1 MLQFKDVTKTYDST
15 NVTALENVNL
25 DIEKGEFVFL
35 VGHSGAGKSTL
46 IKLITAE
53 EQATSGEIII
63 NDINVTKLSR
73 KEIPYYRRT
82 LGMVFQDFRLLDNKT
97 VIDNVAFAMKVVG
110 ATNRQIR
117 RRAPDVLGR
126 VGLSQKAH
134 FYPGELSGGEQQRVA
149 IARALANNPN
159 LIIADEPTGNL
170 DPDTS
175 KEIMEYLEEINRSGT
190 TIIVATHDKDI
201 VNRMHKRV
209 IAVGG
214 GTIIRDDERGGYS
227 DHEKL

>member
-1 MLQFKDVTKTYDST
+1 MLQFKDVTKTYDNT

-63 NDINVTKLSR
+63 NDINVTKLTR

-201 VNRMHKRV
+201 VNSMHKRV

-214 GTIIRDDERGGYS
+214 GSIIRDDERGGYS
-227 DHEKL
+227 DHEKF

>member
-1 MLQFKDVTKTYDST
+1 MLQFKNVTKIYDNT
-15 NVTALENVNL
+15 NVTALDNISLE
-25 DIEKGEFVFL
+25 IEKGEFVFL

-53 EQATSGEIII
+53 ERPTSGEIII
-63 NDINVTKLSR
+63 NDINVTDLTQ
-73 KEIPYYRRT
+73 KEIPFYRRT

-97 VIDNVAFAMKVVG
+97 VKENVEFAMQVVG
-110 ATNRQIR
+110 ATRRQMR

-126 VGLSQKAH
+126 VGLSAKAQ
-134 FYPGELSGGEQQRVA
+134 FRPDELSGGEQQRVA
-149 IARALANNPN
+149 IARALANSPS

-175 KEIMEYLEEINRSGT
+175 GEIMAYLEEINRSGT
-190 TIIVATHDKDI
+190 TVIVATHDKDI

-209 IAVGG
+209 IEVDGG
-214 GTIIRDDERGGYS
+214 NIIRDDERGGYS
-227 DHEKL
+227 DHE

>member
-1 MLQFKDVTKTYDST
+1 MLQFKNVTKIYENT
-15 NVTALENVNL
+15 NVTALDDITL
-25 DIEKGEFVFL
+25 DIQKGEFVFL

-53 EQATSGEIII
+53 ERPTSGEIII
-63 NDINVTKLSR
+63 NDINVTELTA

-97 VIDNVAFAMKVVG
+97 VMENVEFAMQVVG
-110 ATNRQIR
+110 ATRRQMR
-117 RRAPDVLGR
+117 RRVPDVLSR
-126 VGLSQKAH
+126 VGLSQKAR
-134 FYPGELSGGEQQRVA
+134 FLPNELSGGEQQRVA

-175 KEIMEYLEEINRSGT
+175 KEIMAYLEEINRSGT
-190 TIIVATHDKDI
+190 TVIVATHDKDI
-201 VNRMHKRV
+201 VNSMHKRV
-209 IAVGG
+209 IAVDGG
-214 GTIIRDDERGGYS
+214 NIIRDDERGGYS
-227 DHEKL
+227 DHE

>member
-1 MLQFKDVTKTYDST
+1 MLQFKDVTKTYANT

-73 KEIPYYRRT
+73 KDIPFYRRT

-97 VIDNVAFAMKVVG
+97 VIENVAFAMKVVG

-134 FYPGELSGGEQQRVA
+134 FYPDQLSGGEQQRVA

-214 GTIIRDDERGGYS
+214 GSIIRDDERGGYS
-227 DHEKL
+227 DHEKF

>member
-1 MLQFKDVTKTYDST
+1 MLQFKNVTKIYDNT
-15 NVTALENVNL
+15 NVTALDDITL
-25 DIEKGEFVFL
+25 DIQKGEFVFL

-53 EQATSGEIII
+53 EHPTSGEIII
-63 NDINVTKLSR
+63 NDINVTELTP
-73 KEIPYYRRT
+73 KEIPFYRRT

-97 VIDNVAFAMKVVG
+97 VMENVEFAMQVVG
-110 ATNRQIR
+110 ATRRQMR
-117 RRAPDVLGR
+117 RRVPDVLGR
-126 VGLSQKAH
+126 VGLSGKAR
-134 FYPGELSGGEQQRVA
+134 FYPNELSGGEQQRVA

-175 KEIMEYLEEINRSGT
+175 NEIMSYLEEINRSGT
-190 TIIVATHDKDI
+190 TVIVATHDKDI

-209 IAVGG
+209 IAVDGG
-214 GTIIRDDERGGYS
+214 NIIRDDERGGYS
-227 DHEKL
+227 DHE

>member
-1 MLQFKDVTKTYDST
+1 MVLFKNVTKVYDNT
-15 NVTALENVNL
+15 NVTALENVSIE
-25 DIEKGEFVFL
+25 IEKGEFVFL

-53 EQATSGEIII
+53 EKPTSGEIVI
-63 NDINVTKLSR
+63 NGINVTELTP

-82 LGMVFQDFRLLDNKT
+82 LGMVFQDFRLLDNKS
-97 VIDNVAFAMKVVG
+97 VIENVSFAMKVVG

-117 RRAPDVLGR
+117 RHAPHVLGR

-134 FYPGELSGGEQQRVA
+134 FFPGELSGGEQQRVA
-149 IARALANNPN
+149 MARALANNPN

-175 KEIMEYLEEINRSGT
+175 AEIMEYLEEINRSGT
-190 TIIVATHDKDI
+190 TVIVATHDKEI
-201 VNRMHKRV
+201 VNNMHKRV
-209 IAVGG
+209 IAVDDGS
-214 GTIIRDDERGGYS
+214 IVRDDERGGYS
-227 DHEKL
+227 DREEF

>member
-1 MLQFKDVTKTYDST
+1 MLQFKNVTKVYDNT
-15 NVTALENVNL
+15 NVTALENINL
-25 DIEKGEFVFL
+25 EIEKGEFVFL

-53 EQATSGEIII
+53 EKATSGEIII
-63 NDINVTKLSR
+63 NDINVTQLKQ

-82 LGMVFQDFRLLDNKT
+82 LGMVFQDFRLLENKT
-97 VIDNVAFAMKVVG
+97 VIENVAFAMKVVG

-117 RRAPDVLGR
+117 RRTPDVLSR
-126 VGLSQKAH
+126 VGLSGKAR
-134 FYPGELSGGEQQRVA
+134 FYPNELSGGEQQRVA

-170 DPDTS
+170 DPDIS
-175 KEIMEYLEEINRSGT
+175 GEIMQYLEEINRSGT
-190 TIIVATHDKDI
+190 TVIVATHDKDI

-209 IAVGG
+209 IAVDGG
-214 GTIIRDDERGGYS
+214 NIIRDDERGGYS
-227 DHEKL
+227 DHEEL

>member
-1 MLQFKDVTKTYDST
+1 MLQFKNVTKTYENT

-63 NDINVTKLSR
+63 NDINVTELSR

-134 FYPGELSGGEQQRVA
+134 FYPDQLSGGEQQRVA

-209 IAVGG
+209 IAVDGG
-214 GTIIRDDERGGYS
+214 SIIRDDERGGYS
-227 DHEKL
+227 DHEKF

>member
-1 MLQFKDVTKTYDST
+1 VLQFKNVSKTYEDT

-63 NDINVTKLSR
+63 NDIQVNKLKR
-73 KEIPYYRRT
+73 REIPYYRRT

-97 VIDNVAFAMKVVG
+97 VLENVAFAMKVVG

-134 FYPGELSGGEQQRVA
+134 FLPEQLSGGEQQRVA

-201 VNRMHKRV
+201 VDSMHKRV
-209 IAVGG
+209 IAVDG
-214 GTIIRDDERGGYS
+214 GTIVRDDERGGYS
-227 DHEKL
+227 EDEEF

>member
-1 MLQFKDVTKTYDST
+1 MLQFKNVTKTYDNT

-53 EQATSGEIII
+53 EKATSGEIII
-63 NDINVTKLSR
+63 NDINVTDLSR
-73 KEIPYYRRT
+73 KDIPYYRRT

-134 FYPGELSGGEQQRVA
+134 FYPDQLSGGEQQRVA

-209 IAVGG
+209 IAVDGG
-214 GTIIRDDERGGYS
+214 SIIRDDERGGYS
-227 DHEKL
+227 DYEKF

>member
-1 MLQFKDVTKTYDST
+1 MLQFKNVTKIYDNT
-15 NVTALENVNL
+15 NVTALDDITL
-25 DIEKGEFVFL
+25 DIQKGEFVFL

-53 EQATSGEIII
+53 ERATSGEIII
-63 NDINVTKLSR
+63 NDINVTDLTA

-97 VIDNVAFAMKVVG
+97 VMENVEFAMQVVG
-110 ATNRQIR
+110 ATRRQMR
-117 RRAPDVLGR
+117 RRVPDVLSR
-126 VGLSQKAH
+126 VGLSQKAR
-134 FYPGELSGGEQQRVA
+134 FRPNELSGGEQQRVA

-175 KEIMEYLEEINRSGT
+175 KEIMAYLEEINRSGT
-190 TIIVATHDKDI
+190 TVIVATHDKDI
-201 VNRMHKRV
+201 VNSMHKRV
-209 IAVGG
+209 IAVDGG
-214 GTIIRDDERGGYS
+214 NIIRDDERGGYS
-227 DHEKL
+227 DHE